1 MTTSRKRFWTLQC
14 SAASGFQA
22 CFSHLPE
29 STFLS
34 MVATVPGVLILLDFG
49 EDEVG
54 IAEVSENSKYASTT
68 LSY

>member
-1 MTTSRKRFWTLQC
+1 
-14 SAASGFQA
+14 
-22 CFSHLPE
+22 
-29 STFLS
+29 

-68 LSY
+68 LSYWLLHGKFGD